1 MLPFPPD
8 AVPPL
13 SGVRVLDAARVLA
26 GPFCGQVLADLGA
39 DVIKLERPEMG
50 DDTRGWGP
58 PFLGELSAYFLSCNR
73 SKRSVTL
80 DISRAEGGELLH
92 RLLAKSDVLIEN
104 FRTDSAE
111 KLGLTPEKLLTRHP
125 RLVVCSISGFG
136 RTGPM
141 RDAPGYD
148 FAIQAMSGLMAITGP
163 TEGPPCKVGVA
174 VADVL
179 TGLYASTAILACL
192 HARQRSGH
200 GYAIDLAL
208 LDCALA
214 AQVNVAQAFLTEAS
228 GGSKP
233 PEECVPPRQGNAH
246 LQIVPYQLFET
257 ADGWL
262 VLNVGNDSQWQA
274 FCAAAGAGE
283 LGRDP
288 RFATNRQ
295 RVELR
300 DEVVP
305 RVAVVMKSLPTAEWE
320 RRLTEAN
327 VPHAVVWNY
336 ADIFA
341 QPQPTARGMKLTI
354 RDPAGN
360 PVDLVGN
367 PMHLTGAAPVTPTMP
382 PRLGEQTAAVLGEL
396 LGLDATAVAALRER
410 GLV

>member
-8 AVPPL
+8 PVPPL
-13 SGVRVLDAARVLA
+13 AGVRVLDAARVLA
-26 GPFCGQVLADLGA
+26 GPFCGQLLADLGA
-39 DVIKLERPEMG
+39 DVVKLERPGTG

-58 PFLGELSAYFLSCNR
+58 PFLGPLSAYFLSCNR
-73 SKRSVTL
+73 SKRSITL
-80 DISRAEGGELLH
+80 DVAKPEGSDLFH
-92 RLLAKSDVLIEN
+92 QLLAKSDVLVEN

-111 KLGLTPEKLLTRHP
+111 KLGLTPDKLLARHP

-136 RTGPM
+136 RTGPLKG
-141 RDAPGYD
+141 APGYD
-148 FAIQAMSGLMAITGP
+148 FAIQAMSGLMSITGP
-163 TEGPPCKVGVA
+163 AEGPPCKVGVA

-179 TGLYASTAILACL
+179 TGLYAATAVLAAL

-214 AQVNVAQAFLTEAS
+214 AQVNLAQAYLTS
-228 GGSKP
+228 GTV
-233 PEECVPPRQGNAH
+233 PERQGNAH
-246 LQIVPYQLFET
+246 LQIVPYQLFQT

-274 FCAAAGAGE
+274 FCAAAGAAD
-283 LGRDP
+283 LGADL

-295 RVELR
+295 RVERR
-300 DEVVP
+300 DELVP
-305 RVAVVMKSLPTAEWE
+305 RVETLMKSLPTAEWE
-320 RRLTEAN
+320 KRLSSAN
-327 VPHAVVWNY
+327 VPHAVVWTY

-341 QPQPTARGMKLTI
+341 QPQTAARGMRLTV

-360 PVDLVGN
+360 PVELVGT
-367 PMHLTGAAPVTPTMP
+367 PIHLAGGTPPPPTMP

-396 LGLDATAVAALRER
+396 LGLDAAAVEQLRRR
-410 GLV
+410 GVV